1 MDLKDI
7 KVEMYYHTRRRNIKK
22 SNLNDFESQ
31 VSTFI
36 FESVTI
42 RNYIKIMLQST
53 RSNES
58 RKEILKL

>member
-7 KVEMYYHTRRRNIKK
+7 KVEMYYHTRRRNIEKG
-22 SNLNDFESQ
+22 NLNYFKSQ
-31 VSTFI
+31 ISTFI

>member
-7 KVEMYYHTRRRNIKK
+7 KVAMYYHTRRRNIKK